1 MDEED
6 VYVTQLREVF
16 ESCDLTSKGYL
27 NRSELIDLCQRL
39 QLDDHIPAL
48 LTECVGDEVSDGKV
62 FCTKKKFDIIYL
74 YIALLW
80 KVLDYLGPFNR
91 FVLEQAV

>member
-62 FCTKKKFDIIYL
+62 FCTKKNLILFTSMFLLYCESFLII
-74 YIALLW
+74 
-80 KVLDYLGPFNR
+80 
-91 FVLEQAV
+91 